1 MIKTRYPA
9 YLIMTAWLV
18 LTAASGFCQSADGNE
33 VLVVW
38 GESPI
43 YEGNTAQ
50 AKERALQDAF
60 STAIS
65 QVMGAFITAES
76 YTQNFVSIDRSVLS
90 KTRGYVRTYETLEV
104 KETRD
109 DLSLKVKA
117 TVSRDSIKDD
127 ITALG
132 ILLDAMGNPVVELQA
147 REEGLDTPES
157 LAVFKQVLG
166 RKGFY
171 LLDRT
176 PGKKADV
183 TVTLTGKITNQS
195 TIGGTGFSGMVVS
208 LEAKAVQAAT
218 QKLITTQDMVMN
230 GAGLNTAAALKDA
243 YRKAAEDL
251 APKLVEGLSEKWGQE
266 LTSGRP
272 LHVVVRV
279 DDYRKLQQ
287 FTKALEHVFG
297 VKKTDLKSFQN
308 GEAEYLVA
316 FTGQTKT
323 FVDLLLK
330 SGAEKTPISVQG
342 LTADTVRLMVN

>member
-1 MIKTRYPA
+1 MKRINPA
-9 YLIMTAWLV
+9 YLIMTALFA
-18 LTAASGFCQSADGNE
+18 LTTVSGFCQSADSNE

-65 QVMGAFITAES
+65 QVMGSFITAES

-90 KTRGYVRTYETLEV
+90 KTKGYVRTYETLEV
-104 KETRD
+104 KDTKD
-109 DLSLKVKA
+109 DLTLKVKV
-117 TVSRDSIKDD
+117 TVSKDSIKDD
-127 ITALG
+127 LTALG
-132 ILLDAMGNPVVELQA
+132 ILLDAMGNPVVEMQA
-147 REEGLDTPES
+147 QEEGLDSPES

-166 RKGFY
+166 KKGFY
-171 LLDRT
+171 LLDQA

-183 TVTLTGKITNQS
+183 TVRLTGKVTNES
-195 TIGGTGFSGMVVS
+195 TIGSTGFSGTVVS
-208 LEAKAVQAAT
+208 LEARAIQTAT
-218 QKLITTQDMVMN
+218 QKLITTQDIAMN
-230 GAGLNTAAALKDA
+230 GTGLNSSAALKDA
-243 YRKAAEDL
+243 YGKASEEL
-251 APKLVEGLSEKWGQE
+251 APKLVEGLTERWGQE
-266 LTSGRP
+266 LNAGRP

-279 DDYRKLQQ
+279 DDYQKLQQ
-287 FTKALEHVFG
+287 FSKALEHVFG
-297 VKKTDLKSFQN
+297 VKKADLKSFQN

-316 FTGQTKT
+316 FSGQTKT

-330 SGAEKTPISVQG
+330 STADKTPVSVQG